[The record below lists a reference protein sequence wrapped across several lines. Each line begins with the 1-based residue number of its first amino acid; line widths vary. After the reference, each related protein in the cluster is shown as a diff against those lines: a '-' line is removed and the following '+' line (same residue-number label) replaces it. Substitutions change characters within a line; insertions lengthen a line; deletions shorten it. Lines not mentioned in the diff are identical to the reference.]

1 MRKRRQFVKIKK
13 NDELINQTSQ
23 LFKVLGD
30 PTRLQILLLLSEE
43 ETNVGNIAK
52 QLGMEQSA
60 VSHQLKLLRL
70 NHVIKSRKDG
80 KSVHYSLDDQHVLDI
95 LSQTIQHISH
105 SK

>member
-1 MRKRRQFVKIKK
+1 MRKRRQLVKKKK
-13 NDELINQTSQ
+13 NDELINKTSQ

-52 QLGMEQSA
+52 QLEMEQSA

-95 LSQTIQHISH
+95 LTQTIQHISH